1 MNRLISLL
9 ILMALLML
17 GTQPSATDADEA
29 NKINRFTVHGRLSRY
44 NGNPSHRIWIVGTHR
59 LLGISESINEVP
71 SMPEELL
78 VFLSSDKEVFAD
90 FVVEALTPS
99 KQTRNHANGAHC
111 VGIED
116 RRARKCQCSSF
127 QGKA

>member
-59 LLGISESINEVP
+59 LLVISGSINEVP

-78 VFLSSDKEVFAD
+78 GFLSSDKEVFVD
-90 FVVEALTPS
+90 FVVEPLTPS
-99 KQTRNHANGAHC
+99 KH
-111 VGIED
+111 
-116 RRARKCQCSSF
+116 
-127 QGKA
+127 